1 MARLLIDARTAG
13 ESIDSLPPA
22 FAPADVVEAQLVDD
36 RVAELSGWPVLGW
49 KIGCT
54 SEHAQK
60 LLGADGPF
68 AGRIYSIHQSG
79 VVLADDELMVEPKLE
94 GEIAFEIG
102 HDLGPF
108 DGACERSVVSDAV
121 SAVMP
126 AIEFVGGRFTTFIGA
141 PLLHVIADAG
151 SNSLLV
157 VGDRIDPACVD
168 GLDAAPSPPEVVTGR
183 DPADAVY
190 IAAEGPVRP
199 AGAGTGDWA
208 RAAAPPPD
216 EARHVNHTHRFGSG
230 CCGPSR
236 DPLTACGD
244 GRTGDELLAAAA
256 GYEARWSSRPTRRP
270 GSRRAGPTRASA

>member
-1 MARLLIDARTAG
+1 MATSASRIDSLARLLIDARTAG

-79 VVLADDELMVEPKLE
+79 VVLADDDLMVEPKLE

-157 VGDRIDPACVD
+157 VGDRSDPACID
-168 GLDAAPSPPEVVTGR
+168 GLDAAQARMEVDGEITGQGR
-183 DPADAVY
+183 GADVL
-190 IAAEGPVRP
+190 G
-199 AGAGTGDWA
+199 
-208 RAAAPPPD
+208 
-216 EARHVNHTHRFGSG
+216 H
-230 CCGPSR
+230 
-236 DPLTACGD
+236 PLTALVWLVD
-244 GRTGDELLAAAA
+244 HLSGRGIGLSAGQIVTTGTATQVSKL
-256 GYEARWSSRPTRRP
+256 PV
-270 GSRRAGPTRASA
+270 GSTAVATVEGLGSVAVSHGRGH